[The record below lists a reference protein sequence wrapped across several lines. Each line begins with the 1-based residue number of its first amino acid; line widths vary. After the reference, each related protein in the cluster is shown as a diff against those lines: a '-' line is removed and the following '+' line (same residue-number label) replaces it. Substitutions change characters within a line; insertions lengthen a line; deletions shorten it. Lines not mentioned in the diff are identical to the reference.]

1 MHDHEQQQQPPT
13 WPPTWSKE
21 ARSFYGIGDQKRLDK
36 RDFKK
41 GPQLQEEAR
50 VVAARLHHASNELQ
64 LRIESR
70 RFETAQLQLQ
80 VQVEK
85 TSTAKAQLAVEKA
98 RNRAMKPHVHRGAQG
113 KFSTGTGEVQAPV
126 HVHKGRRFHA

>member
-1 MHDHEQQQQPPT
+1 MQDDT
-13 WPPTWSKE
+13 
-21 ARSFYGIGDQKRLDK
+21 RL
-36 RDFKK
+36 
-41 GPQLQEEAR
+41 
-50 VVAARLHHASNELQ
+50 VCARLHHASNELQ

-98 RNRAMKPHVHRGAQG
+98 RNRGRQLDIELELKSAAAATAKSDRDVARDVARQADLNKQVLSCVFLQG
-113 KFSTGTGEVQAPV
+113 PLLGGSPTPLLTG
-126 HVHKGRRFHA
+126 

>member
-21 ARSFYGIGDQKRLDK
+21 AQSFYKIGIPGMGRADK

-98 RNRAMKPHVHRGAQG
+98 RNRGPVAS
-113 KFSTGTGEVQAPV
+113 STSSWS
-126 HVHKGRRFHA
+126 